1 MKPKRPG
8 RPPLDPSGIPSAG
21 VYLKLPARDFDRA
34 DRAAKQA
41 RVSIQDVLRAG
52 LKKFLDER
60 GNTF

>member
-1 MKPKRPG
+1 
-8 RPPLDPSGIPSAG
+8 